1 MIAVIVG
8 TDRTNSRSKVVANH
22 YMDRLSALSE
32 EKVELL
38 SLEDIDKPYLT
49 DNEYKA
55 ESQSKQLAEMQDKYF
70 IGADK
75 WIIIVPEYN
84 GGMPGVFKSIL
95 DAISIREY
103 GPTFLNKKVAITG
116 ISAGK
121 AGNLRGL
128 DYLTNLL
135 SYVKAIVFKNRL
147 PISQIESLVEND
159 VLVDKDTIEA
169 IDSQLKEFLTF

>member
-1 MIAVIVG
+1 MITVIVG
-8 TDRTNSRSKVVANH
+8 TDRANSRSKVVADH
-22 YMDRLSALSE
+22 YKDRLKALTE

-38 SLEDIDKPYLT
+38 SLAEIEKPYLIG
-49 DNEYKA
+49 NEYKA
-55 ESQSKQLAEMQDKYF
+55 ESQSKQLADIQNKYF

-75 WIIIVPEYN
+75 WVIVIPEYN
-84 GGMPGVFKSIL
+84 GGLPGVFKSVL

-116 ISAGK
+116 VSAGN

-135 SYVKAIVFKNRL
+135 SYVKANVFKNRL
-147 PISQIESLVEND
+147 PISRIETLIEND
-159 VLVDKDTIEA
+159 VLVDKPTLEA
-169 IDSQLKEFLTF
+169 IDQQLKEFLTF